1 MSERIVDLYGRP
13 GCHLC
18 DEARVELQALQSELG
33 FEIREHD
40 IEADDQLFKRYLERI
55 PVVVIDGEEV
65 CELFVEEAEIR
76 KRLDTVGDA

>member
-18 DEARVELQALQSELG
+18 DEARVELQALRSELG

-40 IEADDQLFKRYLERI
+40 IEADDELFKRYLERI

>member
-18 DEARVELQALQSELG
+18 DEARVELQALRSELG

>member
-18 DEARVELQALQSELG
+18 DEARVELQALQGELG